1 MKNYQ
6 SRQSQKRK
14 KRKTYIWKKERQRL
28 KDTQKNLG
36 NMMTLHML
44 DEKRETKRRE
54 NLKGVGLILSAIM
67 QWSSLSC
74 EVNGWTQALH
84 YIESGRQ

>member
-1 MKNYQ
+1 MKL
-6 SRQSQKRK
+6 K
-14 KRKTYIWKKERQRL
+14 KKERQRL

-67 QWSSLSC
+67 Q
-74 EVNGWTQALH
+74 
-84 YIESGRQ
+84 